1 MSEEETPREPPT
13 GAARRGLRSSRKPRY
28 LQVADELRDELKRGD
43 HPVGGMLP
51 SEAQLCERFAISRY
65 TAREALRTLEEMGL
79 VARRRG
85 SGTQVRSAEPQVR
98 YNQYVRSIDDLL
110 QYTQATRF
118 QLRHSDRLEADATI
132 AGWLD
137 VRAGTECVLLH
148 GIRYQRRMLKPF
160 CITDVYR
167 RATMQGLPPGF
178 ARVEDAMRALIE
190 GELFARVGLVEQILS
205 AVALDAEQARELEVE
220 PGTPALR
227 TLRRYFDPKNRI
239 LLVAVTLHPGDVF
252 SYVTRYERS
261 DVMRGV

>member
-1 MSEEETPREPPT
+1 MSEQAPDQTSNPGLRH
-13 GAARRGLRSSRKPRY
+13 GGLRSSRKPRY
-28 LQVADELRDELKRGD
+28 LQVADELREELKRGD

-51 SEAQLCERFAISRY
+51 TEAQLCERFAISRY
-65 TAREALRTLEEMGL
+65 TAREALRILEEMGL
-79 VARRRG
+79 VTRRRG
-85 SGTQVRSAEPQVR
+85 SGTQVRSAEPHVR

-132 AGWLD
+132 ASWLD
-137 VRAGTECVLLH
+137 ARAGTECVLLH

-167 RATMQGLPPGF
+167 RATMQGLPPGY

-190 GELFARVGLVEQILS
+190 GELFARVGLVEQRIS
-205 AVALDAEQARELEVE
+205 AVSLDAEQARELEVE
-220 PGTPALR
+220 PGSPALR
-227 TLRRYFDPKNRI
+227 SLRRYFDPKDRI

-252 SYVTRYERS
+252 HYMTRYERS
-261 DVMRGV
+261 DVIRGV